1 MNMNPYLIGAPALD
15 KQFYGR
21 HELMAELENFD
32 RRFYFLN
39 SVRRI
44 GKTSVLKE
52 LERRVTMRGY
62 WPVFLDASIAD
73 SNEGLKRSL
82 FSSIRNYLDAK
93 QIPIPSDWTEPQS
106 FENLLGKWID
116 FCKNH
121 NYKAFFCIDEVE
133 QFCKDGV
140 LSNEAIQRITAHFN
154 NARSHVKVIMT
165 GSPQYLVMSR
175 GSQSLSDFATLFTT
189 RFICPF
195 DKHEAINLMRKTQEE
210 NPVSVSDEEVEDFYS
225 LVGGHPFLLQTICD
239 AHYSITTNKLGE
251 FDMNRIAIGVLDNFF
266 EIDFNL
272 LDDQQKKILI
282 LLAEQSHTIQGIN
295 SALAPKKVANALTE
309 LTQLGIIRVNTS
321 KHLGFH
327 YPIFGRWIDEHKNNG
342 SFSINAIQPDK
353 APAAKRKIFI
363 SSSTQ
368 DKALLQQL
376 CIHLSVMERKGQIQ
390 LWSENAILPG
400 QEWDNATKENITNAD
415 IILCLLSADFLA
427 NSYIWDVEMLKALE
441 RHELG
446 AAVVIPVIL
455 RYCSWV
461 ETPLGKLSALPSKGV
476 PITTFED
483 RDEAWLDVV
492 TGIKQHI

>member
-1 MNMNPYLIGAPALD
+1 MIINPYLIGAPALD

-32 RRFYFLN
+32 QRFYFLN
-39 SVRRI
+39 SVRRM

-62 WPVFLDASIAD
+62 WPVFLDASADD
-73 SNEGLKRSL
+73 SNQGLKKSL
-82 FSSIRNYLDAK
+82 FRSIRNYLDTK
-93 QIPIPSDWTEPQS
+93 QIAIPSDWVEVQS
-106 FENLLGKWID
+106 FEDLLGQWIE
-116 FCKNH
+116 FCKKS
-121 NYKAFFCIDEVE
+121 NYEAFLCIDEVE

-165 GSPQYLVMSR
+165 GSPKYIVMSKGR
-175 GSQSLSDFATLFTT
+175 QSLSDFATLFIT

-195 DKHEAINLMRKTQEE
+195 DRQEAIKLMRKTQEE
-210 NPVSVSDEEVEDFYS
+210 NLVSVSDDEVDDFYS

-239 AHYSITTNKLGE
+239 AHYSITQNRLEE
-251 FDMNRIAIGVLDNFF
+251 FDMNRIAIGSLDNFF

-272 LDDQQKKILI
+272 LDDQQKKILV
-282 LLAEQSHTIQGIN
+282 LLAEQSRTIQEVTIVA
-295 SALAPKKVANALTE
+295 SKKAASALTE
-309 LTQLGIIRVNTS
+309 LIQLGIIRETTS
-321 KHLGFH
+321 KHLLFH
-327 YPIFGRWIDEHKNNG
+327 YPIFGRWIDEHKYEVPN
-342 SFSINAIQPDK
+342 SINTSQPK
-353 APAAKRKIFI
+353 KEAPAKRKVFI

-376 CIHLSVMERKGQIQ
+376 CIHLSVMERKGQIH

-400 QEWDNATKENITNAD
+400 QEWDNATKENIANAD

-427 NSYIWDVEMLKALE
+427 NSYIWDIEIPRALE

-455 RYCSWV
+455 RHCDWPSTQL
-461 ETPLGKLSALPSKGV
+461 EKLGALPSNRV

-483 RDEAWLDVV
+483 RDEAWLEVV
-492 TGIKQHI
+492 KGVKHHI